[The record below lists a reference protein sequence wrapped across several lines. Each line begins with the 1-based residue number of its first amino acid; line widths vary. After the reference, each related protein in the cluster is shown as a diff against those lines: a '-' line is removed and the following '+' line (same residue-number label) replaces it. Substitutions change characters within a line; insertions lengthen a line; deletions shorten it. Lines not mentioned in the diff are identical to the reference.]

1 MNTPTAYASLGKIK
15 NSLDSGKMKWLLE
28 RLKSAWQDNRAFLE
42 NLAMKA
48 RLFFLRRRLAKDP
61 AHGPTGQAVED
72 LEARISGFRLTMDQ
86 KKSVLGVWGAGA
98 VAAAAMLFLFTGP
111 AKSRL
116 SPGESLAMAGIRQES
131 AKGNLETPPPPAP
144 RPGNTEVVAST
155 GTAARTAVK
164 PREIPVDVPQPADV
178 PKAFGSQVTLGRN
191 PKEGWG
197 EKQLA
202 EMKEVVCNY
211 VDVIPD
217 FVEDQTGTISVESG
231 IPGRRSNGHSIKQSS
246 QAEEE
251 NHQKVIARILWR
263 TGPLATR
270 SPGATPGNYQV
281 TNLRVSRSGNEAL
294 VHVVVLSEEEWSPGE
309 WVPVTV
315 ALEDGRR
322 LKVRAGVGLEW
333 KQEPAKSYRE
343 RMARVQNLDRHEVEV
358 TFPLI
363 DYPLIREI
371 TVNPRR

>member
-15 NSLDSGKMKWLLE
+15 NSLDSGKMKWLQE
-28 RLKSAWQDNRAFLE
+28 RLKSAWQDNRTFLE
-42 NLAMKA
+42 NLVLKA
-48 RLFFLRRRLAKDP
+48 RLFFLRRSLEKDP
-61 AHGPTGQAVED
+61 AHGPTRQAVED
-72 LEARISGFRLTMDQ
+72 LQTRISGFRLT
-86 KKSVLGVWGAGA
+86 
-98 VAAAAMLFLFTGP
+98 MLFLFTGP
-111 AKSRL
+111 AKSPL
-116 SPGESLAMAGIRQES
+116 SPGESLAMAGIQQQS
-131 AKGNLETPPPPAP
+131 AKGNLETPLPLAP

-155 GTAARTAVK
+155 GTAARTAGK
-164 PREIPVDVPQPADV
+164 PREIPVDVPQPTAA
-178 PKAFGSQVTLGRN
+178 PRAFGSPVTLGRN

-246 QAEEE
+246 HAEEE

-263 TGPLATR
+263 TGPLAT
-270 SPGATPGNYQV
+270 ATPGNYQV
-281 TNLRVSRSGNEAL
+281 TNQRVSRSGNEAL
-294 VHVVVLSEEEWSPGE
+294 VHVVLLSEEEWSPGE

-315 ALEDGRR
+315 ALEDGRK

-363 DYPLIREI
+363 DYPLVREI